1 MEYISRYIFCGVFKM
16 KKRKKFLTFGQPK
29 IEKAEIKE
37 IVKTLKSGWIGTGPK
52 VAQFE
57 EAFRK
62 YKQAKYAIAVSSGTA
77 ALHLSAIT
85 SDITRGDEV
94 ITTALTF
101 CATVNAI
108 IRTQAVP
115 VLADIEPSTMNIDPN
130 EIEKKITSRTKAI
143 MPVHL
148 AGRPCNME
156 AITAIAKKYN
166 LKIIEDC
173 AHAIE
178 ANYLGKATGTFGD
191 FGCFSFYVT
200 KNLVTGEG
208 GMILTNKEGIANR
221 IKILALHGMSKD
233 AWSRF
238 SDKGYKH
245 YDVVELGFKYN
256 MTDIE
261 ASLGIHQLKRLELNW
276 QRRGRIWQQYNEGL
290 SDLAITLPAVVN
302 PATKHSYHLYT
313 ILIDKEKCGISRDEF
328 MQEMYKR
335 NIGTGVHY
343 RSIPEHSF
351 YQRVYGFVPENYPV
365 AMRVGR
371 QTVSL
376 PLSVGLSS
384 EDVEYVIW
392 AVRDILRKK

>member
-1 MEYISRYIFCGVFKM
+1 MEYLAM
-16 KKRKKFLTFGQPK
+16 KRRKKFLTFGQPK
-29 IEKAEIKE
+29 IEKAEIE
-37 IVKTLKSGWIGTGPK
+37 EMVKTLSSGWIGTGPK
-52 VAQFE
+52 VAKFE

-62 YKQAKYAIAVSSGTA
+62 YKQAKYAVAVSSGTA
-77 ALHLSAIT
+77 ALHLSAIA
-85 SDITRGDEV
+85 SGIARGDEV

-115 VLADIEPSTMNIDPN
+115 VLADVEPYTMNIDPQ

-156 AITAIAKKYN
+156 AIASIAKKYN

-173 AHAIE
+173 AHAVE
-178 ANYLGKATGTFGD
+178 ANYLGKPTGTFGD

-208 GMILTNKEGIANR
+208 GMILTDKEEAANR
-221 IKILALHGMSKD
+221 IKILALHGMTKD
-233 AWSRF
+233 AWARF

-256 MTDIE
+256 MTDME
-261 ASLGIHQLKRLELNW
+261 ASLGIHQLNRVELNW
-276 QRRGRIWQQYNEGL
+276 KRRAKIWQRYNDEFC
-290 SDLAITLPAVVN
+290 DLAVTIPA
-302 PATKHSYHLYT
+302 PTGTSMKHSYHLYT
-313 ILIDKEKCGISRDEF
+313 LLIDKEKCGMNRDEF

-343 RSIPEHSF
+343 RSIPELSF
-351 YQRVYGFVPENYPV
+351 YQRVYGFKPEEYPI
-365 AMRVGR
+365 AMRIGR

-376 PLSVGLSS
+376 PLTPGLNDR
-384 EDVEYVIW
+384 DVDYVIW
-392 AVRDILRKK
+392 AVRDIFK